1 MNSINIALN
10 VLRRLSKEKAMLLY
24 LLVLPLLAGILVTA
38 INSNNGVKL
47 GIVVRGEYKRLAEEL
62 QSSGGYSISYI
73 AESEAKELV
82 ENSKIKMAII
92 VEDATDGEDRKPFS
106 VYSSAG
112 DNINLLKL
120 EGALNSYLSTGRIPA
135 AQVSEGEQLG
145 DRMALGFLTMFML
158 MFISTVVGTI
168 LEDRREKTMMR
179 TFSGPIKSVD
189 FVLGHLMVNVFIG
202 IIQIVLFLLITKYVI
217 RVDWQLSLVKIFGI
231 MLAFLITAVGMT
243 IGLTAIT
250 KNQDKYSIINTLMT
264 VSTCT
269 LGGSFF
275 PASFMPEGLQRVS
288 YFIPQY
294 WAMDMYDI
302 LVSGGSFKDIQA
314 NIIILLLIGCV
325 LFSFGVKIL
334 RPMEADL

>member
-47 GIVVRGEYKRLAEEL
+47 GIVDRGEYKRLAEEL
-62 QSSGGYSISYI
+62 QASGGYSIKYI
-73 AESEAKELV
+73 AETEAHQLV
-82 ENSKIKMAII
+82 EDGKIKIAIK
-92 VEDATDGEDRKPFS
+92 VEEASNPEDSKPFT

-112 DNINLLKL
+112 DTIDLLKL

-135 AQVSEGEQLG
+135 AQVSKGEQLE

-250 KNQDKYSIINTLMT
+250 KNQDKYSVINTLMT

-288 YFIPQY
+288 YLVPQY

-302 LVSGGSFKDIQA
+302 LVSGGSFKDIQV

-334 RPMEADL
+334 KPMEADL